1 LRAARRRE
9 LTHSPVRF
17 SSIPDRFQLPDA
29 PPLRDGGVIGCDGRW
44 GRRRDAFQGRC
55 SGMKLRCRQRSVNG
69 GAFTLRVGWVRVA
82 AAADRGGA
90 WVCGLKQKAPSGEI
104 AKEVSEGSRGHG
116 WQWGMDGRNTPLSTP
131 DPSVAR
137 HLALTQPRQWGMD
150 GRNTPLST
158 PDPSVARHL
167 ALTQPAGGKHPQLET
182 MPKHMLPTA
191 FSGLCKGEGN
201 SIENWNVGEGSPM

>member
-1 LRAARRRE
+1 MRAARRRE

-55 SGMKLRCRQRSVNG
+55 SGMKLRRRQRSVNG

-90 WVCGLKQKAPSGEI
+90 WVCGLKQKALSGEI

-116 WQWGMDGRNTPLSTP
+116 W
-131 DPSVAR
+131 
-137 HLALTQPRQWGMD
+137 QWGMD